1 MKKESLFTTNNI
13 FGVVFTKN
21 KKVLVLLLVLLLFFS
36 LSLTSCK
43 NKQVEKN
50 NDVLEFNSTAN
61 ISVPF
66 KEDNSPIVSVEETLE
81 VEGENANNNTCSEGY
96 YFEDGVCVKKSKVEE
111 YVKKKPSYSSSF
123 SSGSINTNIQNNNNQ
138 NNNQNNS
145 NNDNQSTPNVDSIIS
160 QIPDGFKDTFETII
174 GDKKDFELLLDILKE
189 TNDSEENDLFENFTG
204 IQGIEDFQN
213 FDPLMKGMLFEA
225 LKKSKAKSI
234 DNFFNGVS
242 NLFSGIQFQKVDKS
256 TYSEGYNQFIDKIET
271 VFKEDDKRLNIY
283 YKSMISWYTFTRLK
297 PTTIYVDFDN
307 DGDWDLKYVVVYN
320 EDNNKAYVNIIKKN
334 DPQILTRELQYDVSE
349 NKVSLKL
356 GSEILGNQRVFFWIG
371 ESETGLRYPRMND
384 LILYLDNG
392 KLEKNSMKYTIVFL
406 DELKVKD
413 DGDIAQEGEISLF
426 TQTLFS
432 KPLEEINSEEA
443 RRLIDYKNR
452 GIVGEDEIPDWFA
465 FWLFKSDKPLDA
477 GVYFMTNAFP
487 MLKWVE
493 MNDNDVLFSD
503 DTSVISGLPMFATYK
518 MLLDDSKIVFF
529 STSVLDYDDWPS
541 TITDKTGWLLA
552 KLIDSAATGSIAG
565 QLITYSA
572 SLMYYG
578 VAGEYKSFEDI
589 MREVFNAF
597 FKFFGS
603 PDFIGSPSV
612 RLNNYPQINHYYTST
627 SKDAIAKYVVKEINV
642 PTVPLN
648 VEVKMNKVKI
658 RDRSDYLR
666 GEFYMYGRVCMNI
679 DKDGFN
685 TGISFSYPKKAFGSC
700 VTNKLAHGRVKVWD
714 GDKVMKN
721 FKILEATVRNVPFV
735 YVEFQGW
742 DEDQEDKGDDDDP
755 MGLLTRTILLD
766 EKNFEWSI
774 DSNIPKLYYQEEKH
788 AKKTNIDFEVK
799 INE

>member
-1 MKKESLFTTNNI
+1 M
-13 FGVVFTKN
+13 
-21 KKVLVLLLVLLLFFS
+21 LFFS

-43 NKQVEKN
+43 NKQVEEN
-50 NDVLEFNSTAN
+50 NNSILEFNSTAD
-61 ISVPF
+61 IKVPF
-66 KEDNSPIVSVEETLE
+66 EEDTSYEYNIEETLE
-81 VEGENANNNTCSEGY
+81 VEGENTTNNTCSEGY
-96 YFEDGVCVKKSKVEE
+96 YFEDGFCVKKNKVEE
-111 YVKKKPSYSSSF
+111 YVKDKPSYVSSSS
-123 SSGSINTNIQNNNNQ
+123 SSGSVNTNIPSNSQNDNNQ
-138 NNNQNNS
+138 NNNTN
-145 NNDNQSTPNVDSIIS
+145 STPNVDNIVS
-160 QIPDGFKDTFETII
+160 QIPDDFKDTFESII
-174 GDKKDFELLLDILKE
+174 GDKRDFEILLDRLKE
-189 TNDSEENDLFENFTG
+189 NNSNENDLLDKLRGVKGIQDFENL
-204 IQGIEDFQN
+204 
-213 FDPLMKGMLFEA
+213 DPLAKGMVFEG
-225 LKKSKAKSI
+225 LKESKAG
-234 DNFFNGVS
+234 FFNDLISGTK
-242 NLFSGIQFQKVDKS
+242 NFFSGIQFQRVYKS
-256 TYSEGYNQFIDKIET
+256 TYSDGYNPFIEKIET

-307 DGDWDLKYVVVYN
+307 DGNWDLKYVVIFN
-320 EDNNKAYVNIIKKN
+320 EDDNKAYVNIIKRN
-334 DPQILTRELQYDVSE
+334 DPQVLTRELQYDVSE
-349 NKVSLKL
+349 NEVSLKL

-371 ESETGLRYPRMND
+371 EDETGLRYPKRND
-384 LILYLDNG
+384 IILYLDNG
-392 KLEKNSMKYTIVFL
+392 KLQKNSMKYTIVML

-413 DGDIAQEGEISLF
+413 DGDIFQEGEISLF

-432 KPLEEINSEEA
+432 KPLEEINSDEA
-443 RRLIDYKNR
+443 RRLIDYRNR

-465 FWLFKSDKPLDA
+465 FWIYRSEKPLDA

-518 MLLDDSKIVFF
+518 MLLEDSKIVFF

-552 KLIDSAATGSIAG
+552 KVIDSAATGSIAG
-565 QLITYSA
+565 KVVTGTV

-589 MREVFNAF
+589 MREVFNTF

-612 RLNNYPQINHYYTST
+612 RLNKYPQINHYYTST
-627 SKDAIAKYVVKEINV
+627 SKDAEAKYVVKEIEV

-679 DKDGFN
+679 DKDGLN
-685 TGISFSYPKKAFGSC
+685 TGISFSYPKKVFGDC
-700 VTNKLAHGRVKVWD
+700 VTEKFPHGRVKVWD

-755 MGLLTRTILLD
+755 MGLLTRTIFLD

-774 DSNIPKLYYQEEKH
+774 DSNIPTLYYQEEKH